1 MFETDI
7 EKINAMC
14 TASDKILSFAEPIAS
29 VEEIDKDLMRY
40 DAIIM
45 NLFLIYELNL
55 KLSSQ
60 IKEQNPRIQWWQIN
74 DYRNKA
80 QNEYFGVNKEEVWHI
95 IKNIL
100 PVFNKELKGIA
111 KD

>member
-1 MFETDI
+1 MFETDA
-7 EKINAMC
+7 EKIKAMC
-14 TASDKILSFAEPIAS
+14 TASDKILSFVEPIES
-29 VEEIDKDLMRY
+29 VDQFDNDLMRY

-60 IKEQNPRIQWWQIN
+60 IKEENPRIQWWQIN

-80 QNEYFGVNKEEVWHI
+80 QNEYFGI
-95 IKNIL
+95 IFQN
-100 PVFNKELKGIA
+100 
-111 KD
+111 